1 MTMSMLSHPSHDEP
15 STAGEEDTIS
25 NLSVEEIERACDESR
40 ALDFT
45 RHESEAPN
53 LLLRRMF
60 YPLGFPIELRTNS
73 AEVLSHAAE
82 LWSRFEKR
90 FDTQPIQ
97 IDVHVVNGIGTSR
110 PPPPGCRLAWPLLML
125 VADQDN
131 YSITSFELAKTQI
144 TISRETEKHA
154 AYFQY
159 FFLHAAPMC
168 HIATRYATPVHAGC
182 VQLDGHGLLLCGDS
196 GAGKSS
202 LSYACARAGWTYITD
217 DATFLLSE
225 DSQAGESRLV
235 TGNCHQVR
243 FRPSAAELFPEVEGL
258 DLTPRAAGKPSIEL
272 LTAPMKNIVCAQTA
286 AVDYLVFL
294 NRRAPGPPEL
304 RRYRTDVARYFLRQV
319 LYGSP
324 ESLAVQYKAIERLL
338 TAEIFELR
346 YTDLDW
352 AVDRLATLAREGR

>member
-1 MTMSMLSHPSHDEP
+1 MATSMLSRPSHDEP
-15 STAGEEDTIS
+15 STAIEEDTIS
-25 NLSVEEIERACDESR
+25 NLLIEEIERACDESR
-40 ALDFT
+40 LLDFT
-45 RHESEAPN
+45 RHHIEAPK
-53 LLLRRMF
+53 LSLRKMF

-73 AEVLSHAAE
+73 AEVLLHAAE

-97 IDVHVVNGIGTSR
+97 VDVHVVDGTGTSC
-110 PPPPGCRLAWPLLML
+110 PPSPGCRLMWPSLIS

-131 YSITSFELAKTQI
+131 YSIVDLELSTTQI
-144 TISRETEKHA
+144 TISRETERHA
-154 AYFQY
+154 AYLQY
-159 FFLHAAPMC
+159 FFLNAAPMC

-182 VQLDGHGLLLCGDS
+182 VSLNGRGLLLCGDS

-225 DSQAGESRLV
+225 DNQVDESRLV

-286 AVDYLVFL
+286 NVDYLVFL

-319 LYGSP
+319 LYGSA
-324 ESLAVQYKAIERLL
+324 ESLAVEYKAIERLL

-352 AVDRLATLAREGR
+352 AVDRLDTLAREGR

>member
-1 MTMSMLSHPSHDEP
+1 MTMSMLSRPSHDEP
-15 STAGEEDTIS
+15 TTASEEDTIS
-25 NLSVEEIERACDESR
+25 DLSIEEIERACDESR
-40 ALDFT
+40 VLDFT
-45 RHESEAPN
+45 RHPVEAPD
-53 LLLRRMF
+53 LSLRRMF

-73 AEVLSHAAE
+73 AKILLYAAE

-90 FDTQPIQ
+90 FDIQPIQ
-97 IDVHVVNGIGTSR
+97 VDVHVVDGVGTSC
-110 PPPPGCRLAWPLLML
+110 PPSPGCRLISPLLIS

-131 YSITSFELAKTQI
+131 YSLVDIELSTTQI
-144 TISRETEKHA
+144 TISRATERHA
-154 AYFQY
+154 AYFKY
-159 FFLHAAPMC
+159 FFLHPAPMS

-182 VQLDGHGLLLCGDS
+182 VSLNGRGLLLCGDS

-202 LSYACARAGWTYITD
+202 LSYACARAGWTYTTD

-286 AVDYLVFL
+286 NIDYLVFL

-304 RRYRTDVARYFLRQV
+304 RRYRSDVARYFLRQV
-319 LYGSP
+319 LYGSA
-324 ESLAVQYKAIERLL
+324 ESLAVQYQAIERLL

-352 AVDRLATLAREGR
+352 AVDRLETLAREGR

>member
-1 MTMSMLSHPSHDEP
+1 MAMSMLSRPSHDEP
-15 STAGEEDTIS
+15 SPTSQEDTIS
-25 NLSVEEIERACDESR
+25 NLSIEEIERACDESR
-40 ALDFT
+40 VLDFT
-45 RHESEAPN
+45 RHHIEAPK
-53 LLLRRMF
+53 LSLRRMF
-60 YPLGFPIELRTNS
+60 YPLGFPTEFRTNS
-73 AEVLSHAAE
+73 AEVMSQAGE
-82 LWSRFEKR
+82 LWSKFEKR
-90 FDTQPIQ
+90 FDTTPVR
-97 IDVHVVNGIGTSR
+97 IDVHVVDGGGEQC
-110 PPPPGCRLAWPLLML
+110 PPTPENRFTLPLLIT

-131 YSITSFELAKTQI
+131 YSVANLDQSSTQI
-144 TISRETEKHA
+144 TISRETERHA

-182 VQLDGHGLLLCGDS
+182 VQLDGRGLLLCGDS

-258 DLTPRAAGKPSIEL
+258 DLTPRATGKPSIEL

-286 AVDYLVFL
+286 DIDYLVFL

-319 LYGSP
+319 LYGSA
-324 ESLAVQYKAIERLL
+324 ESLAVQYQAIERLL

-352 AVDRLATLAREGR
+352 AVDRLETLARERR

>member
-1 MTMSMLSHPSHDEP
+1 MTMSMLSRPSHDEP
-15 STAGEEDTIS
+15 STTSEEDTIS
-25 NLSVEEIERACDESR
+25 ILSIEEIERASDESR
-40 ALDFT
+40 VLDFT
-45 RHESEAPN
+45 RHHIEAPN
-53 LLLRRMF
+53 LSLRKMF
-60 YPLGFPIELRTNS
+60 YPLGFPIEVKTNS
-73 AEVLSHAAE
+73 AKILLFAAE
-82 LWSRFEKR
+82 LWSRFEKG
-90 FDTQPIQ
+90 FDTRPIQ
-97 IDVHVVNGIGTSR
+97 VDVHVVDGIGTSC
-110 PPPPGCRLAWPLLML
+110 PPSPGCRLVWPSLIS

-131 YSITSFELAKTQI
+131 YSIVDLELSTTQI
-144 TISRETEKHA
+144 TISRETERHA

-182 VQLDGHGLLLCGDS
+182 VQLDGRGLLLCGDS

-243 FRPSAAELFPEVEGL
+243 FRPSAAELFPEVRRF

-286 AVDYLVFL
+286 DIDYLVFL
-294 NRRAPGPPEL
+294 NRRASGSPEL
-304 RRYRTDVARYFLRQV
+304 RHYQQACL
-319 LYGSP
+319 
-324 ESLAVQYKAIERLL
+324 
-338 TAEIFELR
+338 
-346 YTDLDW
+346 W
-352 AVDRLATLAREGR
+352 AA